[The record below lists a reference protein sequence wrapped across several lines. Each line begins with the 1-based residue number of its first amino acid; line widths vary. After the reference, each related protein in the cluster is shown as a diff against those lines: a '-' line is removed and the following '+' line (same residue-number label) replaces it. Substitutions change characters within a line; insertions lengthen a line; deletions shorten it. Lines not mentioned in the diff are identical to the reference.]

1 MRNDH
6 IPGMRRWRKNRKQ
19 LFLILAAM
27 SLCFF
32 LIEMTFLFSDS
43 LELTMQE
50 RRMDAYGE
58 WQYALKHIS
67 EEDEAKILALPLLE
81 KAGTVW
87 TAGDIENEAIK
98 GAFAIG
104 GMDENAID
112 LSRLTLVDGHF
123 PEKAGEAA
131 VEATI
136 LKKLGVEMRVGE
148 TIVLEIAPYQKSNDT
163 SGTKRTSGKNKEIRE
178 ITLTVCGII
187 KDYSTG
193 WCISTNIELP
203 GVFITE
209 ETATAHALELP
220 SSEDPQLA
228 RAHNTLLMKGRPEWT
243 SIREDMDSF
252 AMNPDK
258 EMFRA
263 GRDGKYTNYYAY
275 PDAG

>member
-1 MRNDH
+1 
-6 IPGMRRWRKNRKQ
+6 
-19 LFLILAAM
+19 
-27 SLCFF
+27 
-32 LIEMTFLFSDS
+32 
-43 LELTMQE
+43 
-50 RRMDAYGE
+50 MDAYGE

-178 ITLTVCGII
+178 ITLTVCGIV
-187 KDYSTG
+187 KD
-193 WCISTNIELP
+193 
-203 GVFITE
+203 
-209 ETATAHALELP
+209 
-220 SSEDPQLA
+220 
-228 RAHNTLLMKGRPEWT
+228 
-243 SIREDMDSF
+243 
-252 AMNPDK
+252 
-258 EMFRA
+258 
-263 GRDGKYTNYYAY
+263 
-275 PDAG
+275 

>member
-1 MRNDH
+1 M
-6 IPGMRRWRKNRKQ
+6 RKNRKQ

-58 WQYALKHIS
+58 WRSALPELIS

-136 LKKLGVEMRVGE
+136 LKKLGVEMRVGGDDRSGRLHRIKNLTTLQE
-148 TIVLEIAPYQKSNDT
+148 QSEHPAKTKKSV
-163 SGTKRTSGKNKEIRE
+163 K
-178 ITLTVCGII
+178 ITLNGARVV
-187 KDYSTG
+187 KDYSAG
-193 WCISTNIELP
+193 WCIGLNIELP

-209 ETATAHALELP
+209 
-220 SSEDPQLA
+220 
-228 RAHNTLLMKGRPEWT
+228 RP
-243 SIREDMDSF
+243 R
-252 AMNPDK
+252 
-258 EMFRA
+258 
-263 GRDGKYTNYYAY
+263 
-275 PDAG
+275 